1 LADVEKHPEAYPLL
15 MTAIQKLPSRY
26 KSLLSK
32 IRRANDLLRSLE
44 GNFYDTQSNSPNDS
58 EEGIFWKPV
67 YGFDRELEKMF
78 RDVGGRTSS
87 IAFVE
92 GYSNLIIDDEKL
104 HLRSVKA
111 NDRSLSRHKSAKA
124 FGPVGNCVNSIATGI
139 SLSCHMS
146 HHGESSKDILT
157 SSLMI
162 IKGINN
168 PNSVH
173 FPGTII
179 HGDRGYN
186 DDECFSLIE
195 DADMGFLNTTKR
207 GPTLAFKFG
216 NTRYNTTQEQRDIP
230 EHGPMLSLGATRAV
244 GDATSYFVA
253 YRNGTG
259 RVTFLQSTIPSLS
272 YACFDYVPVASDRAY
287 SKTFSQI
294 LRKQTY
300 DEDDYDPTTFL
311 SERESF
317 LREIFDRHC
326 VYLACKD
333 QGGDDWRFL

>member
-1 LADVEKHPEAYPLL
+1 
-15 MTAIQKLPSRY
+15 
-26 KSLLSK
+26 
-32 IRRANDLLRSLE
+32 
-44 GNFYDTQSNSPNDS
+44 
-58 EEGIFWKPV
+58 
-67 YGFDRELEKMF
+67 MF

-87 IAFVE
+87 IAFIE

-104 HLRSVKA
+104 RLRSVKA

-173 FPGTII
+173 FPGTVI

-195 DADMGFLNTTKR
+195 DADMGF
-207 GPTLAFKFG
+207 
-216 NTRYNTTQEQRDIP
+216 
-230 EHGPMLSLGATRAV
+230 
-244 GDATSYFVA
+244 
-253 YRNGTG
+253 
-259 RVTFLQSTIPSLS
+259 
-272 YACFDYVPVASDRAY
+272 
-287 SKTFSQI
+287 
-294 LRKQTY
+294 
-300 DEDDYDPTTFL
+300 
-311 SERESF
+311 
-317 LREIFDRHC
+317 
-326 VYLACKD
+326 
-333 QGGDDWRFL
+333 